1 MLTCGS
7 DMTVVSLTQ
16 SSCDYAQDETFNT
29 PSQNVEKLQGPAVLV
44 IHIQLMVDG
53 DRHL

>member
-29 PSQNVEKLQGPAVLV
+29 AITESGKASEARRTGYSYTANG
-44 IHIQLMVDG
+44 
-53 DRHL
+53 